1 MELIPNWK
9 TLLTQA
15 AGFLLV
21 VLVFWRYLWGPIQG
35 IIDARRDQVEREY
48 SAAEEDRKSAAEL
61 KAEYDQH
68 LANIEAEMRAKITEA
83 AKEGQNLREE
93 IVAEAREKAEQV
105 LARAEEQIGREKDK
119 AILELKT
126 RVANL
131 AVGAAGKLIEERLDD
146 EKHRQLVDRYID
158 DLEGVAK

>member
-1 MELIPNWK
+1 MELIPNLY
-9 TLLTQA
+9 TLATQA
-15 AGFLLV
+15 VGFLLV

-61 KAEYDQH
+61 KADYDQH
-68 LANIEAEMRAKITEA
+68 LANIDAEMRAKITEA

-119 AILELKT
+119 AILEIRT

-131 AVGAAGKLIEERLDD
+131 AVNAAGKLIEERLDD